1 MKEIRILILLT
12 KGRKLKKIESQ
23 NKKIVI
29 TSASRYDWAP
39 TTKKIFWT
47 GSSVQSKCS
56 SVPSVPS
63 VLSVLS
69 VELIFVRQKKSF
81 EPVQHLHISSVQ
93 VFKCSTGSKWK
104 FCRIL
109 NMGWSATQ
117 NLNLTN
123 IHHPWSWLWVGRL
136 PKHLNM
142 TSLWS
147 SPSPRHPKYENSVK
161 FWKIQGT
168 SGGPLGTL

>member
-1 MKEIRILILLT
+1 MAYLD
-12 KGRKLKKIESQ
+12 SPP
-23 NKKIVI
+23 
-29 TSASRYDWAP
+29 YDWAP
-39 TTKKIFWT
+39 TTKKIIWT

-56 SVPSVPS
+56 SVQSVPS

-81 EPVQHLHISSVQ
+81 EPVQHISSVE
-93 VFKCSTGSKWK
+93 VFNRFKMK
-104 FCRIL
+104 IL
-109 NMGWSATQ
+109 SNFEYGLVGYP

-123 IHHPWSWLWVGRL
+123 IHQPWSWLWVGRL

-147 SPSPRHPKYENSVK
+147 SPFPRHPKYENSVK